1 MNKLSK
7 SLIILFLAFLLE
19 SCFGIDFV
27 QAQNNET
34 NLKIIKECGIKYVGE
49 SCVAELK
56 MTNNTSE
63 ILDGEAF
70 LHIDYQGICSSKKL
84 VNFDGE
90 GIEAQFSTSTNDNWL
105 SFSGW
110 KNGTTTVSGFNIVKG
125 ETHPN
130 LKIRTLPNLCPG
142 EYTFTLTLEGTAEA
156 GETYTAGVFIGG
168 VSGYYTPP
176 TPTTPTT
183 DTGEVTATPGEGG
196 VTTLFNSDGS
206 GIELIVPEGA
216 VSGNTVFTIKTV
228 DINSINQPSPESGL
242 FLINGLV
249 YEIKAEVDGEF
260 ITTFDKPLTLTF
272 TYTEDQIEGIEEDSL
287 KIYWWDGKDWVVLG
301 NSEVDR
307 DDNTVTAS
315 INHFTLFA
323 LLGEE
328 EDIIPEGKTEE
339 GMGEETEEGEIISGE
354 EIISEESEEEAVIE
368 EGEPQEG
375 EAKVVQE
382 TDDRRGWL
390 AAIGVI
396 PLNLKVL
403 LGIAI
408 VVIIGLI
415 VLKVIRMRRK
425 TQ

>member
-1 MNKLSK
+1 MSKYVSKLLK
-7 SLIILFLAFLLE
+7 LFLPIVLLGSFSYVYSVEAATSFSIEVVQPCNINYGGDRCSSELKLANNVGEALDGTAFFDVDYNGICGDSFE
-19 SCFGIDFV
+19 VGGIDVWYDNQAPKMEWSGDRFV
-27 QAQNNET
+27 FSGFEIIEGET
-34 NLKIIKECGIKYVGE
+34 QPKLKI
-49 SCVAELK
+49 
-56 MTNNTSE
+56 
-63 ILDGEAF
+63 
-70 LHIDYQGICSSKKL
+70 
-84 VNFDGE
+84 
-90 GIEAQFSTSTNDNWL
+90 
-105 SFSGW
+105 
-110 KNGTTTVSGFNIVKG
+110 
-125 ETHPN
+125 ETAS
-130 LKIRTLPNLCPG
+130 NLCPG
-142 EYTFTLTLEGTAEA
+142 NYTLTLTLKGTAET
-156 GETYTAGVFIGG
+156 GEEYTTTPTIIGG
-168 VSGYYTPP
+168 GGGYYTPP

-242 FLINGLV
+242 FLINGLA

-260 ITTFDKPLTLTF
+260 ITTFDNPLTLTF

-415 VLKVIRMRRK
+415 VLKVTRMRRK